1 MQMTPASQRQRAQ
14 ALRRDQFRR
23 RRAIASAVVVVL
35 IALAVWAAYAIPGQA
50 PAVVPENA
58 AAPVLAE
65 TPAVTEDVIIARVEG
80 IEILLPVARDV
91 TTAVAFHSVDNS
103 DAIALQPSGE
113 RASGGTLGQRLADI
127 FAGGGGPQYYLMTE
141 TDGASF
147 FDRRSRYR
155 RSARLPGRQ
164 PGGRQGRR
172 HEASTGS
179 SGGTTMSSCTSSSP
193 AIRRCSSSSRTWRIL
208 RSPSGR
214 SSRAA
219 RRVLGDVRGFPV
231 GLDQALSRYTSD
243 SGDHVQ
249 LMVLRITPELA
260 DF

>member
-14 ALRRDQFRR
+14 ALRRDQLRR

-65 TPAVTEDVIIARVEG
+65 TPAVTEDVVIARAEG

-91 TTAVAFHSVDNS
+91 TTAVAFHPVDNG

-127 FAGGGGPQYYLMTE
+127 FAGGGDLQYYLMTE
-141 TDGASF
+141 T
-147 FDRRSRYR
+147 
-155 RSARLPGRQ
+155 
-164 PGGRQGRR
+164 GG
-172 HEASTGS
+172 GS
-179 SGGTTMSSCTSSSP
+179 SSTAGLDIGAVPGSPVVSP
-193 AIRRCSSSSRTWRIL
+193 ADGKVVAMREYRIL
-208 RSPSGR
+208 GRYDDVELHIQLSRDPSLLLVITHLAHPQVAVGDVV
-214 SSRAA
+214 A
-219 RRVLGDVRGFPV
+219 RGETVLGDVRGFAV

>member
-14 ALRRDQFRR
+14 TLRRDQLRR

-35 IALAVWAAYAIPGQA
+35 VALAVWAAYAIPGQA

-141 TDGASF
+141 TDG
-147 FDRRSRYR
+147 
-155 RSARLPGRQ
+155 
-164 PGGRQGRR
+164 
-172 HEASTGS
+172 GS
-179 SGGTTMSSCTSSSP
+179 SSTAGLDIGAVPGSP
-193 AIRRCSSSSRTWRIL
+193 VVSPVDGKVVAMKEYKILGRYDDVELHIQLSRD
-208 RSPSGR
+208 PSLLLVITHLAHPQVAVGEVV
-214 SSRAA
+214 A
-219 RRVLGDVRGFPV
+219 RGETQLGDVRGFPV

-249 LMVLRITPELA
+249 LMVLRITPGLA
-260 DF
+260 DY